1 MDDKS
6 FDEFVKGKALEE
18 KTLLPSGLNQKMTTT
33 FKELPKR
40 KKYHTRLLRLGSV
53 AAILAFCVLT
63 SIGFASPTFATNVP
77 ILNNVFE
84 FLHSQNLIGDEY
96 SRYSNNIINQTQTD
110 KGLTISI
117 NQVLYDGINIS
128 VGYVIKSDH
137 KIENPYLIDKV
148 IKLNGAEMN
157 LASGGSSSPKDNYT
171 VAVIE
176 NFIVGE
182 KNLPKDFNMQLKI
195 NDIDGISGEWNFKFP
210 VSLGSTKDQ
219 IKQIQVGKDLSHIRA
234 GLILDKMIITP
245 ITTAFSFHGKNDDAR
260 VEYMLFDNEG
270 KQIQAEGISINGSNG
285 NTFEQYQFAALKQS
299 PKYLTLIPYQ
309 FEYVKSGEEKYIKED
324 LNLKYPIVIPGG
336 KMGDLIVED
345 VAFKVD
351 TTEIRFKLG
360 NLTPSLLGEYMFV
373 EDSKGEKISINRFNA
388 NPINGSPNEFIA
400 QIKPLKNDEKYK
412 IGVLDLKDRL
422 KILEDQRIIVPLGK

>member
-1 MDDKS
+1 MERNFEQKLKNSLNHDIEIPISVFDKAQGAFKEIRS
-6 FDEFVKGKALEE
+6 
-18 KTLLPSGLNQKMTTT
+18 N
-33 FKELPKR
+33 KELPKR
-40 KKYHTRLLRLGSV
+40 EKYPSRLLRLGSV
-53 AAILAFCVLT
+53 AAIFGICVLT
-63 SIGFASPTFATNVP
+63 GIGFASPTFATNVP

-137 KIENPYLIDKV
+137 KIENPYLTDKV

-157 LASGGSSSPKDNYT
+157 FASGGSSSAKDNYT
-171 VAVIE
+171 VAVIG

-195 NDIDGISGEWNFKFP
+195 NEIDGISGEWNFKFP

-245 ITTAFSFHGKNDDAR
+245 ITTAFSFHGKNDDAI

-270 KQIQAEGISINGSNG
+270 NQIQADGISIKGSNG

-309 FEYVKSGEEKYIKED
+309 FEYVKSEEEKYIKED
-324 LNLKYPIVIPGG
+324 LNSKYPIVIPGG

-345 VAFKVD
+345 VAFKAE
-351 TTEIRFKLG
+351 TTEIKFKLG
-360 NLTPSLLGEYMFV
+360 VLTPSLLGEYMFV
-373 EDSKGEKISINRFNA
+373 EDSKGEKY
-388 NPINGSPNEFIA
+388 
-400 QIKPLKNDEKYK
+400 L
-412 IGVLDLKDRL
+412 
-422 KILEDQRIIVPLGK
+422 